1 LAIIILIIVGGGV
14 IYASTKDSQ
23 VFDVFYSPEVRK
35 HREIARLQKKFFP
48 ESISGYILSSRDL
61 DKIRVEDEECSE
73 MRYDIDSSSGTQD
86 RREVCIQEILGE
98 YRQSGGNTIIFVHL
112 AHYTK
117 GSEVSKELTEKFVKK
132 EKLGTFSV
140 FHWEPHEI
148 GWFPSSSFNLI
159 NIQEGTWEL
168 DGSGGE
174 NYRYLLPADGN
185 NPVLQYYL
193 QKYPPAS

>member
-1 LAIIILIIVGGGV
+1 MKKLSVILAIIILIIVGGGV

-98 YRQSGGNTIIFVHL
+98 YRQSGGNTKI
-112 AHYTK
+112 
-117 GSEVSKELTEKFVKK
+117 FVKK

-174 NYRYLLPADGN
+174 NYHQVPKYLLE
-185 NPVLQYYL
+185 
-193 QKYPPAS
+193 